1 VALDQAAAAAL
12 DRILTGL
19 RAQLE
24 PELHAYANE
33 LAALSDLE
41 RVRAVSQAATA
52 AAEAARRQAQAQLA
66 QVRDAA
72 RAQATV
78 LLAHRLA
85 DAVRGIDDAP
95 TLSDILAALLHAAA
109 REVDRVVILLVKG
122 DALQPWRWSGFGDQA
137 VASALLPLQ
146 DAEVAAEAVRT
157 RVMVSR
163 PAGGAPVTWL
173 PAAEGDAVRAM
184 AALPVLV
191 GGAVVAVLY
200 ADAPAADNPAST
212 NGWPAVLDVLSRHA
226 SRTLE
231 AVTVQRAVGISAPD
245 PVARASHHTT
255 ANHAAHAEGS

>member
-1 VALDQAAAAAL
+1 VALDQPAAAAL

-24 PELHAYANE
+24 PELRAYANE

-52 AAEAARRQAQAQLA
+52 AADAARRQAQAQLA

-85 DAVRGIDDAP
+85 DAVRTIDEAP
-95 TLSDILAALLHAAA
+95 TLSDILAALLHGAA
-109 REVDRVVILLVKG
+109 REVERVVILLVKG

-146 DAEVAAEAVRT
+146 DAEMAGEVVRT

-173 PAAEGDAVRAM
+173 PGAEGDASRAM

-191 GGAVVAVLY
+191 GGAVVAVVY
-200 ADAPAADNPAST
+200 ADAPAPDQPAST
-212 NGWPAVLDVLSRHA
+212 SGWPAVLDVLSRHA

-231 AVTVQRAVGISAPD
+231 AVTVQRAVGISPD

-255 ANHAAHAEGS
+255 ANHAGHAEGS